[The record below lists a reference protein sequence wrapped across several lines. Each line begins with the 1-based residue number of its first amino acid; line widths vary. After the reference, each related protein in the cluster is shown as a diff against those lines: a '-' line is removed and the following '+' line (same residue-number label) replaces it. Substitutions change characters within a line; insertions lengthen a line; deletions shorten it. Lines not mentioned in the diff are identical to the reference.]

1 MDYFRDTNIIIIL
14 FEGRDNEIKNKVTD
28 ILTNDNNSFY
38 ASTISI
44 LEMAQLYRKKR
55 INNINYESEEFNTGD
70 KFISYILNELP
81 ILKILPFEEKH
92 ALIASRLS
100 FVKNHNDPNDLAII
114 AHAIGEKMLLI
125 SCDDKFPLYKEQ
137 GASIIHN
144 SR

>member
-1 MDYFRDTNIIIIL
+1 
-14 FEGRDNEIKNKVTD
+14 
-28 ILTNDNNSFY
+28 
-38 ASTISI
+38 
-44 LEMAQLYRKKR
+44 MAQLYRKKR
-55 INNINYESEEFNTGD
+55 INNINYESKEFNTGD

-100 FVKNHNDPNDLAII
+100 FVKNHNDSNDLAII
-114 AHAIGEKMLLI
+114 AHAIGEKMFLI

-137 GASIIHN
+137 GAFIIHN

>member
-1 MDYFRDTNIIIIL
+1 MDYFLDTNIIIIL
-14 FEGRDNEIKNKVTD
+14 FEGRDNEIKNKVKD

-55 INNINYESEEFNTGD
+55 INNINYESEEFNIGD

-92 ALIASRLS
+92 ALIASHLS

>member
-1 MDYFRDTNIIIIL
+1 
-14 FEGRDNEIKNKVTD
+14 
-28 ILTNDNNSFY
+28 
-38 ASTISI
+38 
-44 LEMAQLYRKKR
+44 MAQLYRKKR
-55 INNINYESEEFNTGD
+55 INNINYESREFNTGD

>member
-1 MDYFRDTNIIIIL
+1 MDYFLDTNIIIIL
-14 FEGRDNEIKNKVTD
+14 FEGRDNEIKNKVKD

-92 ALIASRLS
+92 ALIASHLS

-137 GASIIHN
+137 GASLIHN

>member
-1 MDYFRDTNIIIIL
+1 MDYFLDTNIIIIL
-14 FEGRDNEIKNKVTD
+14 FEGRDNEIKNKVKD

-55 INNINYESEEFNTGD
+55 INNINYESKEFNTGD

-100 FVKNHNDPNDLAII
+100 FVKNNNDTNDFSII
-114 AHAIGEKMLLI
+114 SHAIGEKMFLI

>member
-1 MDYFRDTNIIIIL
+1 MDYFLDTNIIIIL
-14 FEGRDNEIKNKVTD
+14 FEGRDNEIKNKVKD

-55 INNINYESEEFNTGD
+55 INNINYESKEFNTGD

-100 FVKNHNDPNDLAII
+100 FIKNHNDPNDLAII
-114 AHAIGEKMLLI
+114 SNANGEKMFII
-125 SCDDKFPLYKEQ
+125 SCDDKIPHYKEQ

>member
-1 MDYFRDTNIIIIL
+1 MDYFLDTNIIIIL
-14 FEGRDNEIKNKVTD
+14 FEGRDSEIKNKVKD
-28 ILTNDNNSFY
+28 ILTNNNSFY

-44 LEMAQLYRKKR
+44 LEMAQLYKKKR

-114 AHAIGEKMLLI
+114 AHAIGEKMFLI

>member
-1 MDYFRDTNIIIIL
+1 MDYFLDTNIIIIL
-14 FEGRDNEIKNKVTD
+14 FEGRDSEIKNKVKD
-28 ILTNDNNSFY
+28 ILTNNNSFY

-55 INNINYESEEFNTGD
+55 INNINYESEEFNIGD

-114 AHAIGEKMLLI
+114 AHAIGEKMFLI